1 MVRLSRCQKISCTTS
16 FFQSAIS
23 RWNRGINEVLASII
37 RPLYKTMT
45 RIYTRLI
52 LKPSSYTYVKFL
64 ILLITNIKLP
74 TVMKNRHKSFIRL
87 GFSVWQKH
95 GCCRPPGRA
104 GGTLV
109 PNLQIGN
116 LEGEA
121 LASRNG
127 KLELPN
133 RIPKLELGN

>member
-95 GCCRPPGRA
+95 GCCRPPGQAGFHRERA
-104 GGTLV
+104 WRF
-109 PNLQIGN
+109 PCPENRAAWR
-116 LEGEA
+116 ERP
-121 LASRNG
+121 SR
-127 KLELPN
+127 
-133 RIPKLELGN
+133 ELGVFP